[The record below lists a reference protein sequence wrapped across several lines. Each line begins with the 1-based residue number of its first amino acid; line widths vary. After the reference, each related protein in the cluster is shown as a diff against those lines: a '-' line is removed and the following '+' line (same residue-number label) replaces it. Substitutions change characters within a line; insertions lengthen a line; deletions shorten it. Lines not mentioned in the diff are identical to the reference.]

1 MQRSPSRFSAV
12 CVFALVCVS
21 LEALAAPGSRPKAT
35 TADMTSEEV
44 EARARFDQGLSH
56 FDKQE
61 YREALEQFRKSI
73 EKKKTRNAMG
83 YVASCLKQ
91 LGQYDDALDQYEQMR
106 RDYPSLPAA
115 TEAKVVADMA
125 ELAGL
130 VGSLVV
136 TGDTPAGASLF
147 IDDRLRGKLPLDKP
161 LRVSAGRRA
170 VRVEREGFEPITATV
185 DVKAGKENEAQLA
198 ARARKGRLVVTEKHN
213 WALRVEVDGAD
224 VGVTPYRGLVDVGEH
239 QVRLRGYMS
248 AEALSACDAPAA
260 AATEGAKVASGVE
273 AAVVRLYE
281 ETPVV
286 LGAEEQDASL
296 RVAST
301 PPGAQVVID
310 RNAVGKAPWDG
321 RLPLGEHEI
330 EVRASGFVSARQTV
344 RLERRKQR
352 EISVALKREPDREAE
367 LRAARNTRVGVG
379 TGLAYGAGAVGFG
392 VFAVAGGLAL
402 EKAKELKAR
411 CGARCPSTETA
422 NLSSASTLGTVSTV
436 GLVAAGVGAVAG
448 TIVLLL
454 PRLGGRRRPAGP
466 SVGVGVRLGSFEIQG
481 RF

>member
-1 MQRSPSRFSAV
+1 MQRSLSRFPAV

-21 LEALAAPGSRPKAT
+21 IEALAAPGSRPKAT

-61 YREALEQFRKSI
+61 YREALEQFKKSI
-73 EKKKTRNAMG
+73 EQKKTRNAMG

-91 LGQYDDALDQYEQMR
+91 LGQYDEALDQYEQMR
-106 RDYPSLPAA
+106 RDYPTLPAE
-115 TEAKVVADMA
+115 TEAKVVADTA

-130 VGSLVV
+130 VGTLVV

-170 VRVEREGFEPITATV
+170 VSVEREGFDPIAVTV
-185 DVKAGKENEAQLA
+185 DVKAGKENEARLA
-198 ARARKGRLVVTEKHN
+198 AKARKGRLVVTERHN
-213 WALRVEVDGAD
+213 WTLRVEVDGAD
-224 VGVTPYRGLVDVGEH
+224 VGVTPYRELVDVGEH
-239 QVRLRGYMS
+239 QVHLRGYMS

-296 RVAST
+296 RVEST

-310 RNAVGKAPWDG
+310 GNAVGKAPWDG
-321 RLPLGEHEI
+321 RLSLGEHVI
-330 EVRASGFVSARQTV
+330 EVSASGFGLARQTV

-352 EISVALKREPDREAE
+352 ELSVVLERKPDKEAE
-367 LRAARNTRVGVG
+367 LRAARNARIGV
-379 TGLAYGAGAVGFG
+379 GLAYGAGAVGLG

-402 EKAKELKAR
+402 KKVNGLKASCR
-411 CGARCPSTETA
+411 DRCPSTETA
-422 NLSSASTLGTVSTV
+422 NLNSASSLGTASTV
-436 GLVAAGVGAVAG
+436 GLVAAAIGAAAG
-448 TIVLLL
+448 TAVLLL
-454 PRLGGRRRPAGP
+454 TRTEGRPRPAGP
-466 SVGVGVRLGSFEIQG
+466 SVGVGVRLGSFEIRG